1 MDIIIMGLGAVG
13 LELTESL
20 SAKPGINVTVID
32 TNEDKV
38 SKAVEDF
45 DVIGVTGNG
54 ITFDVLKEAN
64 VSKAEI
70 LIASTSQDELNILC
84 CVMGKKFGAKTTI
97 ARISETDYFKLIDGD
112 NGLDVG
118 LMVNPQHEAAKEIRR
133 MLRFPSAIHVDKFS
147 DGKVELVEFKVP
159 ADSVLSGLIL
169 KEIPYRFKNRVLVCA
184 ATRGEDAIIPDGDFV
199 INPGDHI
206 FVTGTKLEI
215 TGFFKEIGLHKQAK
229 NVLIVGGS
237 KTSCYLIEEL
247 HKNNIHAT
255 IIEKD
260 AKKCN
265 KLASLFPFANII
277 HGDGT
282 NQQLLRE
289 EGIEWTDAFV
299 ALGDI
304 DEQNII
310 MSMFAKSVGVSTII
324 TKIDQVE
331 YYKMLQTSGIDSV
344 VSTKSSTADQIMRFV
359 RNFGKRGNV
368 VNLFSIVEEKLEALE
383 FVADKKFK
391 KLGTPIMDLMLK
403 QGLII
408 AGIIRKGKLIT
419 PSGKDCILEDDNV
432 IIVTRI
438 DELQDLNDIFDIHHN
453 TRHEL

>member
-13 LELTESL
+13 LELAESL
-20 SAKPGINVTVID
+20 SAKNGINVTVID
-32 TNEDKV
+32 NDEQKV
-38 SKAVEDF
+38 EKAVDNY
-45 DVIGVTGNG
+45 DVFGVTGNG

-64 VSKAEI
+64 VNKTEI
-70 LIASTSQDELNILC
+70 LIATTSQDELNILC

-112 NGLDVG
+112 NGLDIN

-133 MLRFPSAIHVDKFS
+133 ILRFPSAIHVDKFS

-159 ADSVLSGLIL
+159 EDSPLSGVSL
-169 KEIPYRFKNRVLVCA
+169 KELNYKFKNRVLVCA
-184 ATRGEDAIIPDGDFV
+184 ATRGDDAIIPTGDFV
-199 INPGDHI
+199 IEKDDHI

-215 TGFFKEIGLHKQAK
+215 TGFFKEIGLNKQAK

-237 KTSCYLIEEL
+237 KTACYLAEEL
-247 HKNNIHAT
+247 HNNNIHAT

-260 AKKCN
+260 YQKCQ
-265 KLASLFPFANII
+265 KLASLFPYANII

-289 EGIEWTDAFV
+289 EGLEWTDAFV
-299 ALGDI
+299 ALGDS

-310 MSMFAKSVGVSTII
+310 MSMFAKSLNVSTII
-324 TKIDQVE
+324 TKIDQIE
-331 YYKMLQTSGIDSV
+331 YYKMLGASGIDSV
-344 VSTKSSTADQIMRFV
+344 VSTKTSTADQIMRFI

-368 VNLFSIVEEKLEALE
+368 INLFRIIEDKLEALE
-383 FVADKKFK
+383 FLADKKFK
-391 KLGTPIMDLMLK
+391 KLGVPIMDLQLR
-403 QGLII
+403 QDLII

-419 PSGKDCILEDDNV
+419 PSGKDCILDGDSV
-432 IIVTRI
+432 IVVTKME
-438 DELQDLNDIFDIHHN
+438 ELQDLNDMFETYHN

>member
-1 MDIIIMGLGAVG
+1 MGLGAVG
-13 LELTESL
+13 LELAESL
-20 SAKPGINVTVID
+20 SLKNGINVTVID
-32 TNEDKV
+32 NDEQKV
-38 SKAVEDF
+38 EKAVDNF
-45 DVIGVTGNG
+45 DVFGVTGNG

-64 VSKAEI
+64 VNKAEL
-70 LIASTSQDELNILC
+70 LIATTSQDELNILC
-84 CVMGKKFGAKTTI
+84 CVMGKKFGVKTTI

-112 NGLDVG
+112 NGLDIN

-133 MLRFPSAIHVDKFS
+133 ILRFPSAIHVDKFS

-159 ADSVLSGLIL
+159 NDSPLSGVRL
-169 KEIPYRFKNRVLVCA
+169 KELNYKFKNRVLVCA
-184 ATRGEDAIIPDGDFV
+184 STRGDDAIIPTGDFV
-199 INPGDHI
+199 IESGDHI

-215 TGFFKEIGLHKQAK
+215 TGFFKEIGLTKQVK

-237 KTSCYLIEEL
+237 KTACYLAEEL

-260 AKKCN
+260 IAKCQKI
-265 KLASLFPFANII
+265 ASLFPYANVI

-289 EGIEWTDAFV
+289 EGIEWVDAFV

-310 MSMFAKSVGVSTII
+310 MSMFAKSVEVPTII

-344 VSTKSSTADQIMRFV
+344 VSTKTSTADQIMRFV
-359 RNFGKRGNV
+359 RNFGRRGNV
-368 VNLFSIVEEKLEALE
+368 VNLFSIVDDKMEALE
-383 FVADKKFK
+383 FLADKKFK
-391 KLGTPIMDLMLK
+391 KLGVPIMDLQLK
-403 QGLII
+403 QDLII

-419 PSGKDCILEDDNV
+419 PSGKDCILENDSV
-432 IIVTRI
+432 IIVTKI
-438 DELQDLNDIFDIHHN
+438 AELQDLNDILDTYHS

>member
-20 SAKPGINVTVID
+20 STKNGINVTVID
-32 TNEDKV
+32 TDERKV
-38 SKAVEDF
+38 EKAVDNF
-45 DVIGVTGNG
+45 DVIGVVGNG
-54 ITFDVLKEAN
+54 ITFDTLKEAN

-70 LIASTSQDELNILC
+70 LIATTSQDELNILC

-97 ARISETDYFKLIDGD
+97 ARISEIDYFKLIDGD
-112 NGLDVG
+112 NGLDVN

-133 MLRFPSAIHVDKFS
+133 ILRFPSAIHVDKFS
-147 DGKVELVEFKVP
+147 EGKVELVEFKVP
-159 ADSVLSGLIL
+159 DDSPLSDVIL
-169 KEIPYRFKNRVLVCA
+169 KELPYKFKNRVLVCA
-184 ATRGEDAIIPDGDFV
+184 ATRGEDALIPTGDFV
-199 INPGDHI
+199 IESGDHI

-215 TGFFKEIGLHKQAK
+215 NGFFKEIGLNKQAK

-237 KTSCYLIEEL
+237 KTACYLAEEL
-247 HKNNIHAT
+247 HNNNIHAT

-260 AKKCN
+260 YQKCQ
-265 KLASLFPFANII
+265 KLASLFPYANII

-289 EGIEWTDAFV
+289 EGLEWTDAFV
-299 ALGDI
+299 ALGDS

-310 MSMFAKSVGVSTII
+310 MSMFAKSLNVSTII
-324 TKIDQVE
+324 TKIDQIE
-331 YYKMLQTSGIDSV
+331 YYKMLGASGIDSV
-344 VSTKSSTADQIMRFV
+344 VSTKTSTADQIMRFI

-368 VNLFSIVEEKLEALE
+368 INLFRIIEDKLEALE
-383 FVADKKFK
+383 FLADKKFK
-391 KLGTPIMDLMLK
+391 KLGVPIMDLQLR
-403 QGLII
+403 QDLII

-419 PSGKDCILEDDNV
+419 PSGKDCILDGDSV
-432 IIVTRI
+432 IVVTKME
-438 DELQDLNDIFDIHHN
+438 ELQDLNDMFETYHN

>member
-20 SAKPGINVTVID
+20 SAKNGINVTVID
-32 TNEDKV
+32 NDEQKV
-38 SKAVEDF
+38 EKAVDNF
-45 DVIGVTGNG
+45 DVIGITGNG
-54 ITFDVLKEAN
+54 ITFETLKEAK

-70 LIASTSQDELNILC
+70 LIATTSQDELNILC

-112 NGLDVG
+112 NGLDID

-133 MLRFPSAIHVDKFS
+133 ILRFPSAIHVDKFS
-147 DGKVELVEFKVP
+147 NGKVELVEFKVVENSP
-159 ADSVLSGLIL
+159 LCGVML
-169 KEIPYRFKNRVLVCA
+169 KELNYKFKNRVLVCA
-184 ATRGEDAIIPDGDFV
+184 AIRGEEEIIPSGDFV
-199 INPGDHI
+199 IEEGDHI

-215 TGFFKEIGLHKQAK
+215 TGFFKEIGLNKQAK

-237 KTSCYLIEEL
+237 KTACYLADEL

-260 AKKCN
+260 YQKCQ
-265 KLASLFPFANII
+265 KLASLFPYANVI

-289 EGIEWTDAFV
+289 EGVEWVDAFV

-310 MSMFAKSVGVSTII
+310 MSMFAKSVGVPTII
-324 TKIDQVE
+324 TKIDQVD

-344 VSTKSSTADQIMRFV
+344 VSTKSSTADQLMRFV

-368 VNLFSIVEEKLEALE
+368 VNLFSIVEDKLEALE

-391 KLGTPIMDLMLK
+391 KLGVPIMDLQLK
-403 QGLII
+403 NDLII
-408 AGIIRKGKLIT
+408 AGIIRKDKLIT
-419 PSGKDCILEDDNV
+419 PSGKDSIHEGDNV
-432 IIVTRI
+432 IIVTKI
-438 DELQDLNDIFDIHHN
+438 EALQDLNDIFDIHHT

>member
-13 LELTESL
+13 LELTEAL
-20 SAKPGINVTVID
+20 SAKPNINVTVID

-38 SKAVEDF
+38 AKAVEDF

-54 ITFDVLKEAN
+54 ITYDTLKEAN
-64 VSKAEI
+64 VSKTEL
-70 LIASTSQDELNILC
+70 LIATTSQDELNILC

-112 NGLDVG
+112 NGLDIN

-133 MLRFPSAIHVDKFS
+133 ILRFPSAIHVDKFS

-159 ADSVLSGLIL
+159 EDSVLAGLIL

-184 ATRGEDAIIPDGDFV
+184 ATRGDDAIIPSGNFV

-237 KTSCYLIEEL
+237 KTSCYLAEEL
-247 HKNNIHAT
+247 HNNNIHAT

-260 AKKCN
+260 SKKCQ

-289 EGIEWTDAFV
+289 EGIS
-299 ALGDI
+299 
-304 DEQNII
+304 DEEVMEACRYVN
-310 MSMFAKSVGVSTII
+310 A
-324 TKIDQVE
+324 
-331 YYKMLQTSGIDSV
+331 DSF
-344 VSTKSSTADQIMRFV
+344 I
-359 RNFGKRGNV
+359 N
-368 VNLFSIVEEKLEALE
+368 KLEAGLDDVVQERGNNFSAGQRQLLSFARTIIHKPAVMILDEATANIDTETEQLIQNSLE
-383 FVADKKFK
+383 KMMNIGTMLIVAHRLSTVQHADNIIVLSHGQIVEQGNHF
-391 KLGTPIMDLMLK
+391 DLLK
-403 QGLII
+403 Q
-408 AGIIRKGKLIT
+408 KGNYYNLYT
-419 PSGKDCILEDDNV
+419 
-432 IIVTRI
+432 
-438 DELQDLNDIFDIHHN
+438 LQNKKSDLLK
-453 TRHEL
+453 TQAAV

>member
-20 SAKPGINVTVID
+20 SAKNGINVTVID
-32 TNEDKV
+32 NDEQKV
-38 SKAVEDF
+38 EKAVDNF
-45 DVIGVTGNG
+45 DVIGITGNG
-54 ITFDVLKEAN
+54 ITFETLKEAK

-70 LIASTSQDELNILC
+70 LIATTSQDELNILC

-112 NGLDVG
+112 NGLDID

-133 MLRFPSAIHVDKFS
+133 ILRFPSAIHVDKFS
-147 DGKVELVEFKVP
+147 NGKVELVEFKVVENSP
-159 ADSVLSGLIL
+159 LCGVML
-169 KEIPYRFKNRVLVCA
+169 KELHYKFKNRVLVCA
-184 ATRGEDAIIPDGDFV
+184 AIRGEEEIIPSGDFV
-199 INPGDHI
+199 IEEGDHI

-215 TGFFKEIGLHKQAK
+215 TGFFKEIGLNKQAK

-237 KTSCYLIEEL
+237 KTACYLADEL

-260 AKKCN
+260 YQKCQ
-265 KLASLFPFANII
+265 KLASLFPYANVI

-289 EGIEWTDAFV
+289 EGVEWVDAFV

-310 MSMFAKSVGVSTII
+310 MSMFAKSVGVPTII
-324 TKIDQVE
+324 TKIDQVD

-344 VSTKSSTADQIMRFV
+344 VSTKSSTADQLMRFV

-368 VNLFSIVEEKLEALE
+368 VNLFSIVEDKLEALE

-391 KLGTPIMDLMLK
+391 KLGVPIMDLQLK
-403 QGLII
+403 NDLII
-408 AGIIRKGKLIT
+408 AGIIRKDKLIT
-419 PSGKDCILEDDNV
+419 PSGKDSIHEGDNV
-432 IIVTRI
+432 IIVTKI
-438 DELQDLNDIFDIHHN
+438 EALQDLNDIFDIHHT